1 MPEGVSMIKL
11 NALSL
16 KHLLAY
22 KCVLVIFY
30 YPELY
35 FKKYY

>member
-22 KCVLVIFY
+22 KQIFTI
-30 YPELY
+30 LNSNATVS
-35 FKKYY
+35 